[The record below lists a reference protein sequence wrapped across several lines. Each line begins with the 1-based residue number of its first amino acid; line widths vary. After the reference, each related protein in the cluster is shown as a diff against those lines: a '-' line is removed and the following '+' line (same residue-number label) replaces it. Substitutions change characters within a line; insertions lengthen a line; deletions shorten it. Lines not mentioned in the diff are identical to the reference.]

1 MKLITKSID
10 FSGEKNEERIKEI
23 VQIILS
29 LDSYKLL

>member
-1 MKLITKSID
+1 MKLIIKSID

-29 LDSYKLL
+29 LYSYKLL

>member
-1 MKLITKSID
+1 MKLITKGMD
-10 FSGEKNEERIKEI
+10 FSGEKNEEMIKEI